1 MLIGVP
7 LAFGPKRHATREWL
21 LASGVRVAIILIV
34 AWLVLR
40 VGLVMTARIEREL
53 SRGEGLD
60 VLERTKRAQTIGRLV
75 HNVLAVL
82 IGSIALLMVLR
93 ELGIDIVPML
103 TGAGIAGVALG
114 FGAQWLVRDVIA
126 GFFLILENQVRV
138 GDVAAIN
145 GVGGV
150 VEAINLRTI
159 VLRDGEGAV
168 HVFPNGAIN
177 TLANRTKDFS
187 FYVIDVNVLY
197 DQDVDRVIEVL
208 RATGQELEQDP
219 AYRDLI
225 LAPLEIYG
233 VDAFLD
239 TKLTVKIRIKTV
251 PLKQWDVGRELRRR
265 ILRALEQN
273 QIPLTPAP
281 MPLYVDEGG
290 QVVGC
295 RLQAA
300 GSRRCLASGP
310 EPRGPGGCSLP
321 PEADPASRATAT
333 PSPGHRATPNHE
345 APPLVLGSDG
355 DADARAPGDRA
366 RNVSAVLEEQAVA
379 FEVEPVLRQADA
391 ERPREVAR
399 PATEVVRGDGCR
411 IPAVSR
417 SPGAH
422 ERESV
427 DRFERAQQDRRRCA
441 LALGDDVGQEVD
453 AVVQVDVGK
462 TGWSIE
468 RSVAARRTR
477 RGVAGR
483 ILFADVGF
491 GLDDHT

>member
-7 LAFGPKRHATREWL
+7 LAFGPNRHATREWL

-60 VLERTKRAQTIGRLV
+60 VLERTKRAQTLGRLV

-159 VLRDGEGAV
+159 VLRDAEGAV

-197 DQDVDRVIEVL
+197 NQDVDRVIEVL
-208 RATGQELEQDP
+208 RATGQEFEQDP
-219 AYRDLI
+219 GLPRSHPGTAGDLRCRCVSRHQAHGQDPHQDRAAEAVGCRTRA
-225 LAPLEIYG
+225 APPDPARPRTESHP
-233 VDAFLD
+233 VDA
-239 TKLTVKIRIKTV
+239 
-251 PLKQWDVGRELRRR
+251 
-265 ILRALEQN
+265 
-273 QIPLTPAP
+273 AP
-281 MPLYVDEGG
+281 TPLYVMK
-290 QVVGC
+290 
-295 RLQAA
+295 
-300 GSRRCLASGP
+300 P
-310 EPRGPGGCSLP
+310 
-321 PEADPASRATAT
+321 
-333 PSPGHRATPNHE
+333 
-345 APPLVLGSDG
+345 DG
-355 DADARAPGDRA
+355 
-366 RNVSAVLEEQAVA
+366 
-379 FEVEPVLRQADA
+379 
-391 ERPREVAR
+391 
-399 PATEVVRGDGCR
+399 
-411 IPAVSR
+411 
-417 SPGAH
+417 
-422 ERESV
+422 
-427 DRFERAQQDRRRCA
+427 
-441 LALGDDVGQEVD
+441 
-453 AVVQVDVGK
+453 
-462 TGWSIE
+462 
-468 RSVAARRTR
+468 
-477 RGVAGR
+477 
-483 ILFADVGF
+483 
-491 GLDDHT
+491 